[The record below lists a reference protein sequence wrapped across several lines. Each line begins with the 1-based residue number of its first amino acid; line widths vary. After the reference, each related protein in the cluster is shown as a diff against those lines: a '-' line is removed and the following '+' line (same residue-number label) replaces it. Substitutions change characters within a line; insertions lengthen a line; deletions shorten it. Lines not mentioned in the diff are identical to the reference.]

1 MVMVVHGFGSGTGGL
16 VRGDVVF
23 ESAGGGSGGGPQN
36 LRARTLNAAHL
47 PKSPP
52 TAGSDIRVEPVIG
65 WKLKSDIWIAARCV
79 LMQLRINDAASLQL
93 RWKNGK
99 LKLVQSHPMDGKLKL
114 IQDSP

>member
-1 MVMVVHGFGSGTGGL
+1 MVMVVHGFGSGTGGM

-23 ESAGGGSGGGPQN
+23 ESAGGGSGSGPQN

-65 WKLKSDIWIAARCV
+65 WKLKSDVWIAARCV
-79 LMQLRINDAASLQL
+79 DATAHQ
-93 RWKNGK
+93 
-99 LKLVQSHPMDGKLKL
+99 
-114 IQDSP
+114 